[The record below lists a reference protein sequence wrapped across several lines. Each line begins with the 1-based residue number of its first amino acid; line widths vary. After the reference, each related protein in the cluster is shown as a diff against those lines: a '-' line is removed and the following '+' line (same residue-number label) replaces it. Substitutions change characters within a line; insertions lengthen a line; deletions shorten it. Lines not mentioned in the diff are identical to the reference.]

1 MTLTEIK
8 YVEKLKEFNRYL
20 LKYSGTSARIE
31 RFKSEIS
38 ILKRK
43 IRRELKWATDHYLD
57 D

>member
-43 IRRELKWATDHYLD
+43 IRRELK
-57 D
+57 